1 MTRTCDNCRRPV
13 LETDTV
19 CWHCG
24 WKLSPTAPAKEKIA
38 AANEEEGQESELE
51 PTPLPLIVFYGS
63 LTVLIIVG
71 LFLLMNSLGQSP
83 TITSTDPS
91 STEWVTLTDP
101 ERQFTVN
108 IPVRWQWA
116 FQDEDQTQ
124 MVLAGVEE
132 LDTWTAAAIDP
143 LGTLVSD
150 NVNLLLAGDDS
161 ILLVVMRS
169 DRLNRLTPQQA
180 VASLGQEVFEGILVG
195 DTRQVQNKSGEDAA
209 VFTIKHDEPELTCRQ
224 MLIPAPTAA
233 YLMAVC
239 TTTINNE
246 QYEDEFNSILDSF
259 QLLSR

>member
-24 WKLSPTAPAKEKIA
+24 WKLSPAGPVKEKTA

-63 LTVLIIVG
+63 LTLLIIIG
-71 LFLLMNSLGQSP
+71 LLLLMNSLGQSP
-83 TITSTDPS
+83 TITITDAS
-91 STEWVTLTDP
+91 FTELVTLTDP
-101 ERQFTVN
+101 EKQFTVN
-108 IPVRWQWA
+108 IPARWQWT
-116 FQDEDQTQ
+116 FQDEDQTP
-124 MVLAGVEE
+124 MMFAGVEE

-150 NVNLLLAGDDS
+150 NVNLLLAGDNS

-180 VASLGQEVFEGILVG
+180 VASLRQEVFEGINVV
-195 DTRQVQNKSGEDAA
+195 DARQVQNKAGEDAA
-209 VFTIKHDEPELTCRQ
+209 VFTIKHDEAELTCRQ
-224 MLIPAPTAA
+224 MLTPAPTTA
-233 YLMAVC
+233 YLVAVC
-239 TTTINNE
+239 ATTINNE
-246 QYEDEFNSILDSF
+246 QYEDEFNSVLDSF